1 MNNIRILLY
10 SLLALTFTS
19 CDTLNEVA
27 KAVYET
33 SAGSPTSLEMS
44 GGLKEAL
51 TNGVRFAV
59 NTLGKEGGYYNDPLV
74 KIPFPQEAEFA
85 AKALRDIGL
94 GKLVDDFE
102 KLINQGAEEGAKEAL
117 GIFGNAVKAMT
128 FNDVQNILLGDNKA
142 ATRFF
147 QQKTTEQL
155 FQTFSP
161 KIKTSLDKVNATK
174 VWNDITSKYNSIPF
188 TKKKVETDLV
198 RYATEKAME
207 GLFVKV
213 AEEELKIR
221 QNVAARNTAL
231 LKKVFGY
238 ADQQKNT
245 GN

>member
-1 MNNIRILLY
+1 MKKFSY
-10 SLLALTFTS
+10 FLLATLFLGTTG

-27 KAVYET
+27 KAVVESST
-33 SAGSPTSLEMS
+33 GIPTNLEMS

-51 TNGVRFAV
+51 SNGVRFAV

-102 KLINQGAEEGAKEAL
+102 KLINEGAEEGAKEAL

-128 FNDVQNILLGDNKA
+128 FADVQGILLGDNRA
-142 ATRFF
+142 ATQYF
-147 QQKTTEQL
+147 QDKTTDQL

-161 KIKTSLDKVNATK
+161 KIETALDKVNATK
-174 VWNDITSKYNSIPF
+174 VWSDITTKYNAIPF

-207 GLFVKV
+207 GLFLKV

-221 QNVAARNTAL
+221 QNVSARGTAL
-231 LKKVFGY
+231 LQKVFAY
-238 ADQQKNT
+238 ADQQKA
-245 GN
+245 GR